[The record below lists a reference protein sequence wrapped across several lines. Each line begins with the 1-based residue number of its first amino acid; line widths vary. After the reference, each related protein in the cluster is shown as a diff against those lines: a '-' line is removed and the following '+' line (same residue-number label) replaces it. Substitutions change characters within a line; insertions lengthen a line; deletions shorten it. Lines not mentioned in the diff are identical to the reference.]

1 MTQIDLTPYLPGP
14 LSKHIIE
21 TFYTCAPDVCRNNP
35 LAVKIIAA
43 QIINTCLG
51 VYISDF
57 PKPKP
62 ASMYIVLLGGPR
74 SGKGTL
80 LKIARAFYEAV
91 SRHMQRTLAGEKGI
105 KILGGATAEGLR
117 DQLATAV
124 YSRKKREWKELG
136 PQGRVVQIWE
146 RVTPPSG
153 SQFYETMA
161 EILEGAWDS
170 SCLDKERVMEGI
182 RIRVDAD
189 SYYFSLLWD
198 CHPERWGKVFSN
210 LGGDYGTARRML
222 AVPIKGEVGGFGGE
236 EESAEVVG
244 ELSLRTSQFARMI
257 EPLFGFS
264 ILVTLP
270 DLSRLRR
277 TVETLK
283 IEEKYREAIEDYTKR
298 LLAAWIVDST
308 FNELVRRV
316 IETREGSPPPSLPQS
331 VYTEKCVIEPVRTSI
346 TSNNLNNFDAQVIHC
361 LLGSKKPSNQL
372 EPSNLGSGSD
382 LSGRVIAVGEV
393 WIRLLSSM
401 YVGEGIEDERVAH
414 YKSRL
419 ERFWDERV
427 REGKPLYASKKEIW
441 LKVFSGREQ
450 RTFEPLYKTLQGL
463 GYIVVRRHGRAEYVF
478 KPDAKYCGTCALY
491 DEGCPAKDKEG
502 VGPDPR
508 DEPCELYKPMEV

>member
-1 MTQIDLTPYLPGP
+1 MQIDLTPYLPGP

-21 TFYTCAPDVCRNNP
+21 TFYTCAPDVCKNNP

-182 RIRVDAD
+182 
-189 SYYFSLLWD
+189 S
-198 CHPERWGKVFSN
+198 
-210 LGGDYGTARRML
+210 
-222 AVPIKGEVGGFGGE
+222 
-236 EESAEVVG
+236 
-244 ELSLRTSQFARMI
+244 
-257 EPLFGFS
+257 
-264 ILVTLP
+264 
-270 DLSRLRR
+270 
-277 TVETLK
+277 
-283 IEEKYREAIEDYTKR
+283 
-298 LLAAWIVDST
+298 
-308 FNELVRRV
+308 
-316 IETREGSPPPSLPQS
+316 
-331 VYTEKCVIEPVRTSI
+331 
-346 TSNNLNNFDAQVIHC
+346 C
-361 LLGSKKPSNQL
+361 LLYTSPS
-372 EPSNLGSGSD
+372 
-382 LSGRVIAVGEV
+382 
-393 WIRLLSSM
+393 
-401 YVGEGIEDERVAH
+401 
-414 YKSRL
+414 
-419 ERFWDERV
+419 
-427 REGKPLYASKKEIW
+427 
-441 LKVFSGREQ
+441 
-450 RTFEPLYKTLQGL
+450 
-463 GYIVVRRHGRAEYVF
+463 
-478 KPDAKYCGTCALY
+478 
-491 DEGCPAKDKEG
+491 
-502 VGPDPR
+502 PR
-508 DEPCELYKPMEV
+508 D